1 VTVRLRIGPVAAL
14 LLAGVLVAVVA
25 VLPALADGASPF
37 GVGRPDAVMTGPPSG
52 VGAWILA
59 QQSAFYRALSGS
71 IRASKQNGTAPWGL
85 MAISLAYGVFHAAGP
100 GHGKAVISAYLFAS
114 GDTLRKGV
122 LLAFLSA
129 LVQAVAAIALVA
141 VLAAVLGATAA
152 AMDGVTLTL
161 ERASYGLI
169 AAVGAWLA
177 WRKGRALWRLLAG
190 TDHVHG
196 PDCDHV
202 HAPLPAEGMRMGV
215 RSAIGTVLAI
225 GIRPCTGAIVV
236 LVFALAQGVFASGVA
251 ATFAMALGTAFT
263 VAAIATL
270 AVTAK
275 GLAVRFA
282 APGNR
287 AATAALGS
295 LELVIAVALT
305 ALGLT
310 LMLGVTS
317 LPGTA

>member
-1 VTVRLRIGPVAAL
+1 MRRGLRLGPVAL
-14 LLAGVLVAVVA
+14 LVLATGAIVAIA
-25 VLPALADGASPF
+25 ALPALADGASPF
-37 GVGRPDAVMTGPPSG
+37 GVGRPDGVMTGPPSG
-52 VGAWILA
+52 IGAWILA
-59 QQSAFYRALSGS
+59 QQSEFYRALSGS

-85 MAISLAYGVFHAAGP
+85 ISLSLAYGVFHAAGP

-129 LVQAVAAIALVA
+129 LVQAIAAIALVA
-141 VLAAVLGATAA
+141 TLAAVLGATAA
-152 AMDGVTLTL
+152 AMDGVTLML

-190 TDHVHG
+190 TDHAHG
-196 PDCDHV
+196 PDCGHV

-236 LVFALAQGVFASGVA
+236 LVFALAQGVFASGIA
-251 ATFAMALGTAFT
+251 ATFAMALGTAVT

-275 GLAVRFA
+275 GIAVRFA

-287 AATAALGS
+287 TAAMALGA
-295 LELVIAVALT
+295 LELVIAIALA

-310 LMLGVTS
+310 LMLGVAS
-317 LPGTA
+317 LSGTA